1 MQTITKISPVREFTE
16 RLKTGERLGQTQI
29 AEVMNHLY
37 GSSANGAWNWKSAT
51 DAVEAAMVSYLL
63 QHSKLSLCELRQLQ
77 DLTVDHRVRSQEQI
91 DLQQFSS
98 PLELAWLVATAAMV
112 TTSDT
117 LLEPSAGTGLLVG
130 ISINQCAKPSQ
141 IILNEIA
148 KSRKDKLAEIF
159 PQAKLFSV
167 DAIAID
173 DRLLQQY
180 QPSVIV
186 MNPPFSRSL
195 TSTKRNPD
203 VCLRHLRSA
212 LMRLLPNG
220 RLVAIVAHWL
230 SPEKHPE
237 YFATLPAKL
246 RLSVYLNGSFY
257 RHHGTTMPTRLLV
270 FDKIDE
276 RGFDDS
282 IDNALTV
289 EDIGEI
295 IQLVVPE
302 RLPMVET
309 ISQRLGSAN
318 EPSVNNSL
326 LDLPLFDSG
335 SAVSPNPFGLLPL
348 FQLLGGDAMRTVEVV
363 VKSPATKSKP
373 ASKLTA
379 IVPATPKIQFANI
392 VELEY
397 RQIATRP
404 TVLHDG
410 VYQVYTAS
418 AIEIPGAAAHPSPL
432 VESAAMATITAPYP
446 TCTVKLPANVRS
458 DGLASAEQLEA
469 LIYACDAHSRFLDTK
484 WRIDDK
490 GDVVFAKDDDLDGKY
505 HRTGFMISDGTGCG
519 KGVEAALVILANWCE
534 GRKRAVFVTKNK
546 ELLPDIRRDW
556 IRLGGYAEQIVPFTQ
571 FKLGEKIQL
580 SEGILFVTY
589 GGLKSAANG
598 DKKSRVDQII
608 EWLGEDFDGAMCFDE
623 SHMMGNCTGDTNDRG
638 QTGSASSQ
646 ALAGTELINR
656 LPNARVV
663 YLSATGAAKVQ
674 NLAYCW
680 RLGLWMTTAFPFN
693 SREQFLSRMGDAGI
707 TILESLTQDLKRL
720 GLMISRTLSFD
731 GVSFETIVHEL
742 TPAQQQMWDVYA
754 QAFGVIHQNIYK
766 AMTASNLNNSQ
777 GKCTNSRAKCTIM
790 SRFEGLK
797 QQFFN
802 GLLCAAKAPTLIAA
816 IEADLAAGKSCVIQL
831 VSTNEAI
838 LDRKLA
844 QIPSSEWGDLRG
856 VDFTCREIIADY
868 LLAAFPIHLYVEY
881 VNDNDVKSS
890 KLATDEAGEP
900 IVCQEA
906 VEIRDRLLE
915 DIALLPPLTGLLD
928 QINWAFGADRVAE
941 VTGRSKRIILKDG
954 KYQLSTRGASSSV
967 AETDAFQ
974 NGQKRIL
981 IFSAAGGTGK
991 SYHSDRSCLNQQPRR
1006 HYLAECGW
1014 NVVGVTQGFGRC
1026 NRANQVQPPE
1036 IVLISTDV
1044 PGEKRFTATV
1054 ASRLSALGAI
1064 SKGDRATANNGLFD
1078 QDTNDITSRYA
1089 KTALT
1094 EFYTDLNRNRIQGM
1108 SIHEFQQQTGLRLV
1122 SESRTLLSDLPPIH
1136 TFLNRVLALPIY
1148 SQNSVFAEFE
1158 QRVRHRIAEAKEA
1171 GTYDRGLET
1180 IWSEHGFE
1188 VAESKV
1194 LHTQGNAETICH
1206 TIDKLTK
1213 PKLLHVDVASN
1224 LTAQGYQCYRHRKK
1238 LILAIAKVVDTRT
1251 KRDGSIVNVL
1261 DVRYPV
1267 AGADFKFERTDVDDF
1282 TAWDVV
1288 LPDADFWQEWDKT
1301 VVTAPE
1307 FVRKRF
1313 YLMSGLLLPVWDKLP
1328 ADSPKVWR
1336 LQANDGRVLLGRSI
1350 DKSNIV
1356 PVLNKFGID
1365 TAQLLDG
1372 PMIFDLV
1379 WNHRQKQTCGKWKLQ
1394 ASYFKGEDR
1403 LEIVAVHDRAD
1414 LDWLRS
1420 IGCFT
1425 EMLNC
1430 QMRVFV
1436 PIDRAVEIV
1445 DLLLK

>member
-1 MQTITKISPVREFTE
+1 
-16 RLKTGERLGQTQI
+16 LGQAQI
-29 AEVMNHLY
+29 AEVMNHY
-37 GSSANGAWNWKSAT
+37 CGSSANGSWSWKLAT
-51 DAVEAAMVSYLL
+51 DAIEAAMVSYLL
-63 QHSKLSLCELRQLQ
+63 QHSELSLFELRQLQ

-98 PLELAWLVATAAMV
+98 PLELAWLVAKAAMV
-112 TTSDT
+112 TASDT
-117 LLEPSAGTGLLVG
+117 LLEPSAGTGLLAG
-130 ISINQCAKPSQ
+130 TIINQCAKPQ
-141 IILNEIA
+141 QLILNEIA
-148 KSRKDKLAEIF
+148 KSRKDKLLEIF
-159 PQAKLFSV
+159 PQARLFSV
-167 DAIAID
+167 DAIAIH

-203 VCLRHLRSA
+203 VCLKHLRSA
-212 LMRLLPNG
+212 LLRLLPNG

-230 SPEKHPE
+230 SPQKHPE

-246 RLSVYLNGSFY
+246 RLSVYLDGSFY

-276 RGFDDS
+276 RGCDDS
-282 IDNALTV
+282 IDNALTI
-289 EDIGEI
+289 EEIGEI

-302 RLPMVET
+302 RLPIVET

-326 LDLPLFDSG
+326 LDLPLFG
-335 SAVSPNPFGLLPL
+335 SSTAIGSSPFGMLPL
-348 FQLLGGDAMRTVEVV
+348 FQLLSGDTVGT
-363 VKSPATKSKP
+363 VKVAVKPSASKSKSTAIIPATLKH
-373 ASKLTA
+373 
-379 IVPATPKIQFANI
+379 QFANI
-392 VELEY
+392 IELEY
-397 RQIATRP
+397 RQIAARP
-404 TVLHDG
+404 TVLTDG
-410 VYQVYTAS
+410 IYQVYTSS

-432 VESAAMATITAPYP
+432 VESAAMAAITAPYP
-446 TCTVKLPANVRS
+446 TCTVKLPANVIS

-469 LIYACDAHSRFLDTK
+469 LIYACDAHSRFLDTQ
-484 WRIDDK
+484 WRLDAK
-490 GDVVFAKDDDLDGKY
+490 GDLVFAKDDRSDGKY

-534 GRKRAVFVTKNK
+534 GRKRAVWVTKNK
-546 ELLPDIRRDW
+546 ELLPDARRDW
-556 IRLGGYAEQIVPFTQ
+556 VRLGGYAEQVVPFTQ

-598 DKKSRVDQII
+598 EKKSRVDQII
-608 EWLGEDFDGAMCFDE
+608 EWLGADFDGAMCFDE

-680 RLGLWMTTAFPFN
+680 RLGLWMTKAFPFN
-693 SREQFLSRMGDAGI
+693 SREQFLARMSDAGI

-731 GVSFETIVHEL
+731 GVNFETIVHEL
-742 TPAQQQMWDVYA
+742 TPAQRQMWDVYA
-754 QAFGVIHQNIYK
+754 QAFEVIHQDIYK
-766 AMTASNLNNSQ
+766 AMTASNLNESN

-802 GLLCAAKAPTLIAA
+802 GLLCAVKAPTLIAA

-838 LDRKLA
+838 LDRQLA
-844 QIPSSEWGDLRG
+844 KIPSSEWGDLRG

-928 QINWAFGADRVAE
+928 QINWAFGAERVAE
-941 VTGRSKRIILKDG
+941 VTGRSKRIILKDD
-954 KYQLSTRGASSSV
+954 KYQLSTRSTSASV

-981 IFSAAGGTGK
+981 VFSAAGGTGK

-1006 HYLAECGW
+1006 HYLVEAGW
-1014 NVVGVTQGFGRC
+1014 NVVTVTQGFGRC

-1044 PGEKRFTATV
+1044 PGEKRFTATI

-1064 SKGDRATANNGLFD
+1064 SKGDRDTANNGLFD
-1078 QDTNDITSRYA
+1078 RDTNDITSKYA
-1089 KTALT
+1089 KTALSQ
-1094 EFYTDLNRNRIQGM
+1094 FFDDLNRDRIQGM
-1108 SIHEFQQQTGLRLV
+1108 SIHEFQQQTGLRLL
-1122 SESRTLLSDLPPIH
+1122 SEGRTLLSDLPPIH
-1136 TFLNRVLALPIY
+1136 TFLNRILALPIY
-1148 SQNSVFAEFE
+1148 SQNLVFAQFE
-1158 QRVRHRIAEAKEA
+1158 RRIRHRIAQAKEA

-1180 IWSEHGFE
+1180 IWSEYGFE
-1188 VAESKV
+1188 VVESQV

-1213 PKLLHVDVASN
+1213 PKLLPAHVARN
-1224 LTAQGYQCYRHRKK
+1224 LIGQGYQCYRHRKK
-1238 LILAIAKVVDTRT
+1238 STLAIAKVADTRT
-1251 KRDGSIVNVL
+1251 KRDGSIVDVL

-1267 AGADFKFERTDVDDF
+1267 SDTDWDSERKDVDAF
-1282 TAWDVV
+1282 AAWDV
-1288 LPDADFWQEWDKT
+1288 LSPDADFWHEWDKT
-1301 VVTAPE
+1301 VATVPE
-1307 FVRKRF
+1307 FVPKRF

-1350 DKSNIV
+1350 DKSSIV

-1365 TAQLLDG
+1365 TTQLLDA
-1372 PMIFDLV
+1372 PTIFDLV
-1379 WNHRQKQTCGKWKLQ
+1379 WHHRQQQTCGKWKIEVR
-1394 ASYFKGEDR
+1394 YFKGEDR
-1403 LEIVAVHDRAD
+1403 LEILAVYERAD

-1420 IGCFT
+1420 VGCFT

-1436 PIDRAVEIV
+1436 PIDRAVEVI
-1445 DLLLK
+1445 DLLLN

>member
-1 MQTITKISPVREFTE
+1 MQTITRISPVREFTQK
-16 RLKTGERLGQTQI
+16 LKAGERLGQTQI

-37 GSSANGAWNWKSAT
+37 GSSANAAWNWHSAT

-63 QHSKLSLCELRQLQ
+63 QQPKLSLSELRQLQ

-112 TTSDT
+112 NTSDI

-130 ISINQCAKPSQ
+130 TSINQCAKPKQ

-167 DAIAID
+167 DAIAIN

-220 RLVAIVAHWL
+220 RLVAIVANWL
-230 SPEKHPE
+230 SPKKHPE

-246 RLSVYLNGSFY
+246 RLSVLLDGSFY

-282 IDNALTV
+282 IDRVLTV
-289 EDIGEI
+289 EEIGEI

-302 RLPMVET
+302 RLPIVET
-309 ISQRLGSAN
+309 I

-326 LDLPLFDSG
+326 LDLPLFGSG

-348 FQLLGGDAMRTVEVV
+348 FQLFGEAVKTTTVVA
-363 VKSPATKSKP
+363 KSS
-373 ASKLTA
+373 ASKHTTTA
-379 IVPATPKIQFANI
+379 ILPATPKLQFANI

-410 VYQVYTAS
+410 IYQAYNAS

-432 VESAAMATITAPYP
+432 VESAAMATITSPYP
-446 TCTVKLPANVRS
+446 TCTVKLPANVVS

-469 LIYACDAHSRFLDTK
+469 LIYACDAHSRFIDTK

-534 GRKRAVFVTKNK
+534 GRKRAVFVTKNMS
-546 ELLPDIRRDW
+546 LLPDIKRDW
-556 IRLGGYAEQIVPFTQ
+556 TRLGGNVEQIVPLNN

-608 EWLGEDFDGAMCFDE
+608 EWLGEDSGAVLCFDE
-623 SHMMGNCTGDTNDRG
+623 SHMLGNCTGDTNDRG

-680 RLGLWMTTAFPFN
+680 RLGLWMSKSFPFN
-693 SREQFLSRMGDAGI
+693 SRQQFLSKMGDAGI

-742 TPAQQQMWDVYA
+742 TPAQQKMWDVYA
-754 QAFGVIHQNIYK
+754 QAFGVIHQDIYK
-766 AMTASNLNNSQ
+766 AMTASNLNDSR
-777 GKCTNSRAKCTIM
+777 GKCLNSRAKCTIM

-797 QQFFN
+797 QQFFD

-838 LDRKLA
+838 LDRKLS

-856 VDFTCREIIADY
+856 VDFTCRETISDY
-868 LLAAFPIHLYVEY
+868 LLAAFPIHLYVES
-881 VNDNDVKSS
+881 VNDSDVKSS

-906 VEIRDRLLE
+906 VEIRDRLL
-915 DIALLPPLTGLLD
+915 
-928 QINWAFGADRVAE
+928 
-941 VTGRSKRIILKDG
+941 
-954 KYQLSTRGASSSV
+954 
-967 AETDAFQ
+967 
-974 NGQKRIL
+974 
-981 IFSAAGGTGK
+981 
-991 SYHSDRSCLNQQPRR
+991 
-1006 HYLAECGW
+1006 
-1014 NVVGVTQGFGRC
+1014 
-1026 NRANQVQPPE
+1026 
-1036 IVLISTDV
+1036 
-1044 PGEKRFTATV
+1044 
-1054 ASRLSALGAI
+1054 
-1064 SKGDRATANNGLFD
+1064 
-1078 QDTNDITSRYA
+1078 
-1089 KTALT
+1089 
-1094 EFYTDLNRNRIQGM
+1094 
-1108 SIHEFQQQTGLRLV
+1108 
-1122 SESRTLLSDLPPIH
+1122 
-1136 TFLNRVLALPIY
+1136 
-1148 SQNSVFAEFE
+1148 
-1158 QRVRHRIAEAKEA
+1158 
-1171 GTYDRGLET
+1171 
-1180 IWSEHGFE
+1180 
-1188 VAESKV
+1188 
-1194 LHTQGNAETICH
+1194 
-1206 TIDKLTK
+1206 
-1213 PKLLHVDVASN
+1213 
-1224 LTAQGYQCYRHRKK
+1224 
-1238 LILAIAKVVDTRT
+1238 
-1251 KRDGSIVNVL
+1251 
-1261 DVRYPV
+1261 
-1267 AGADFKFERTDVDDF
+1267 
-1282 TAWDVV
+1282 
-1288 LPDADFWQEWDKT
+1288 
-1301 VVTAPE
+1301 
-1307 FVRKRF
+1307 
-1313 YLMSGLLLPVWDKLP
+1313 
-1328 ADSPKVWR
+1328 
-1336 LQANDGRVLLGRSI
+1336 
-1350 DKSNIV
+1350 
-1356 PVLNKFGID
+1356 
-1365 TAQLLDG
+1365 
-1372 PMIFDLV
+1372 
-1379 WNHRQKQTCGKWKLQ
+1379 
-1394 ASYFKGEDR
+1394 
-1403 LEIVAVHDRAD
+1403 
-1414 LDWLRS
+1414 
-1420 IGCFT
+1420 
-1425 EMLNC
+1425 
-1430 QMRVFV
+1430 
-1436 PIDRAVEIV
+1436 
-1445 DLLLK
+1445 